1 MIQSKYSKY
10 PLLLLALLFA
20 TAACEKVIT
29 LDTERYIPKIVMN
42 GILSPDSLIEIKV
55 SKSFL
60 YTDTTPNRNLMERAS
75 LTLFVNNMEVEKL
88 RMVRVDTIKG
98 HDRLFDYTA
107 LVSVYRSSVYP
118 KAGDRVRV
126 EASAVGYPTAW
137 AETTVPIPP
146 VIHSVDTA
154 TFITKRSIIKND
166 PHTPPTEAKAFQ
178 NMRIKMEVSGGTPN
192 ANQHFLLQARIMT
205 EEIEKYPNI
214 PTRYLY
220 LFTDD
225 DPIFEES
232 HRHSLVEDVIT
243 EGAELKG
250 VRQYDSALFSNKR
263 FRDNR
268 YTLDFSVSN
277 FYCYHITYEEQE
289 WGLPVKKELFL
300 NPPIEVLFTAVSP
313 ELYPYYKRR
322 YDDPN
327 SDRES
332 IQTISEPELT
342 YSNVKNG
349 IGVVGAIASAKARI
363 KIPPYPFE
371 EVEP

>member
-29 LDTERYIPKIVMN
+29 LDTEKYTPKIVMN

-55 SKSFL
+55 SRSFL
-60 YTDTTPNRNLMERAS
+60 YTDTTPNRNLMERVT
-75 LTLFVNNMEVEKL
+75 LTLFVNNVEVEQL
-88 RMVRVDTIKG
+88 RKVRVDT
-98 HDRLFDYTA
+98 TS
-107 LVSVYRSSVYP
+107 LVSVYRSMVYP
-118 KAGDRVRV
+118 KVGDQIRV

-137 AETTVPIPP
+137 AETTVPVPP
-146 VIHSVDTA
+146 IIHNVDTA
-154 TFITKRSIIKND
+154 IFFTKRSIIKNN
-166 PHTPPTEAKAFQ
+166 PPTTPTGEKAFQ
-178 NMRIKMEVSGGTPN
+178 NIRVKMEVSGSTPN
-192 ANQHFLLQARIMT
+192 TNQHFLLQARIMT
-205 EEIEKYPNI
+205 EEIEKYPNL

-220 LFTDD
+220 LYTDD

-232 HRHSLVEDVIT
+232 HRHSLMEDVIT

-268 YTLDFSVSN
+268 YTLDFSVTD
-277 FYCYHITYEEQE
+277 FYYYHITYEERG

-322 YDDPN
+322 DDDPN

-342 YSNVKNG
+342 NSNVQNG

-363 KIPPYPFE
+363 ETPPWSFE
-371 EVEP
+371 ENMP

>member
-1 MIQSKYSKY
+1 MIKSRHSKY

-29 LDTERYIPKIVMN
+29 LNTEKCVPKIVMN

-60 YTDTTPNRNLMERAS
+60 YTDTTPNRNLIERVT
-75 LTLFVNNMEVEKL
+75 LTLFVNNVEVEQL
-88 RMVRVDTIKG
+88 RKVRVDTSS
-98 HDRLFDYTA
+98 
-107 LVSVYRSSVYP
+107 LVSVYRSTVYP
-118 KAGDRVRV
+118 KVGDQIRV

-137 AETTVPIPP
+137 AETTVPVPP
-146 VIHSVDTA
+146 TIHSVNTA
-154 TFITKRSIIKND
+154 TFITERSIIKNN
-166 PHTPPTEAKAFQ
+166 PPTLPIDEKAFQ
-178 NMRIKMEVSGGTPN
+178 NIRIKMEVSGGTPD

-220 LFTDD
+220 LYTDD

-232 HRHSLVEDVIT
+232 HRHSLLEDVIT

-263 FRDNR
+263 FRDNH
-268 YTLDFSVSN
+268 YTLDFSVTD
-277 FYCYHITYEEQE
+277 FYCYHITYEEQGE
-289 WGLPVKKELFL
+289 NQWGLPVKKELFL

-322 YDDPN
+322 DDDPN

-342 YSNVKNG
+342 YSNVQNG
-349 IGVVGAIASAKARI
+349 IGVVGAIASAKVRI
-363 KIPPYPFE
+363 ETPPWPFAE
-371 EVEP
+371 SEP

>member
-1 MIQSKYSKY
+1 MIQSKYNKY
-10 PLLLLALLFA
+10 PLLLLAFLLL

-29 LDTERYIPKIVMN
+29 LDTEKYVPKIVMN

-60 YTDTTPNRNLMERAS
+60 YTDTTPNRNLMEQAS
-75 LTLFVNNMEVEKL
+75 LTLFINNMEVEQL
-88 RMVRVDTIKG
+88 RRVRVDA
-98 HDRLFDYTA
+98 TA
-107 LVSVYRSSVYP
+107 LVSVYRSTVYP

-137 AETTVPIPP
+137 AETIVPTPP

-166 PHTPPTEAKAFQ
+166 PHTPPTRAKAFQ
-178 NMRIKMEVSGGTPN
+178 NMRIKMEVAGGTPN

-220 LFTDD
+220 LYTDD

-250 VRQYDSALFSNKR
+250 VRQYDSALFSNRR

-289 WGLPVKKELFL
+289 WGLPVKKEWFL

-313 ELYPYYKRR
+313 ELYPCHKSKD
-322 YDDPN
+322 DDPN

-342 YSNVKNG
+342 YSNVQNG
-349 IGVVGAIASAKARI
+349 IGVVGAIASAKAHI

-371 EVEP
+371 ESEP

>member
-1 MIQSKYSKY
+1 MIQSKYNKY
-10 PLLLLALLFA
+10 PLLLLAFLLL

-29 LDTERYIPKIVMN
+29 LDTEKYVPKIVMN

-60 YTDTTPNRNLMERAS
+60 YTDTTPNRNLMEGAS
-75 LTLFVNNMEVEKL
+75 LTLFVNNVEVEKL
-88 RMVRVDTIKG
+88 QKVRVDTTS
-98 HDRLFDYTA
+98 LA
-107 LVSVYRSSVYP
+107 SVYRSTVYP
-118 KAGDRVRV
+118 KVGDRVRV
-126 EASAVGYPTAW
+126 EASAAGYPTAW
-137 AETTVPIPP
+137 AETTVPVPP

-154 TFITKRSIIKND
+154 TFITERSIIKNN
-166 PHTPPTEAKAFQ
+166 PPTSPTEGKVFQ
-178 NMRIKMEVSGGTPN
+178 NMRIKMEVSGSAPN
-192 ANQHFLLQARIMT
+192 LNQHFLLQARIMT
-205 EEIEKYPNI
+205 EEIEEHPNL

-220 LFTDD
+220 IYTDD

-268 YTLDFSVSN
+268 YTLDFSVTD
-277 FYCYHITYEEQE
+277 FYYYHITYEERG

-322 YDDPN
+322 NDDPD

-342 YSNVKNG
+342 YSNVQNG
-349 IGVVGAIASAKARI
+349 IGVVGAIAPTKARI
-363 KIPPYPFE
+363 ETPPWSFE
-371 EVEP
+371 EIEP